1 MFANTSTGGLE
12 KTSVTKG
19 LLLLAL
25 TVMGNYVA
33 ETLGCSTQKMLT
45 KNRIAK
51 HVVILFLI
59 YFTLN
64 ITNDNSMHP
73 VYGLGLT
80 IVLFI
85 CFIIFTKMSTVA
97 TVIVF
102 SSLCLHYILGNFIT
116 YYHTNGIHTYDTI
129 LNTLDTGLF
138 ITITV
143 STIIG
148 FISYIRKE
156 YREHKNF
163 DLLKFFIGVDK
174 CRA

>member
-1 MFANTSTGGLE
+1 MFADAGTGGLE

-25 TVMGNYVA
+25 TVMGNFVA

-80 IVLFI
+80 VVLFI

-102 SSLCLHYILGNFIT
+102 SSLCLHYILSNFIT
-116 YYHTNGIHTYDTI
+116 YYHTNKIHSYDTI
-129 LNTLDTGLF
+129 LNALDKGLF
-138 ITITV
+138 IIIII

-148 FISYIRKE
+148 FISYVLKE
-156 YREHKNF
+156 YKEHKNF
-163 DLLKFFIGVDK
+163 DIVKFFIGVDK
-174 CRA
+174 CRI